1 MLKTLMATLILLTG
15 CDHEPTPSWY
25 VQGLKPDMY
34 FVIQLTRQART
45 VNVSWTSTKPTGDT
59 LPVEARVITW
69 ANDGG
74 NLYDET
80 LGDATLTPVDTGDF
94 YTFSGS
100 VVHPLFDVDQVGIE
114 MRSFLNYVGFRAP
127 PLAGGYCDVEFS
139 GRGIT
144 ECGPWFHALLQL
156 WAQCRGVVGQLV
168 PCSGQ
173 TFVIV
178 PQFGYRGS
186 VRYHGPWPTA
196 TRPCTHSRTPQNYIS
211 TPIPTGG
218 ATSPCTRSATAP

>member
-1 MLKTLMATLILLTG
+1 M
-15 CDHEPTPSWY
+15 
-25 VQGLKPDMY
+25 
-34 FVIQLTRQART
+34 
-45 VNVSWTSTKPTGDT
+45 
-59 LPVEARVITW
+59 ITW
-69 ANDGG
+69 ANEGG

-94 YTFSGS
+94 CTFSGS

-114 MRSFLNYVGFRAP
+114 LRSFLNYIGFRAP

-139 GRGIT
+139 GRGIA

-178 PQFGYRGS
+178 PQVWVSGIGQVSWAMADGDPTLYPFAYTPELYLYADPDGWRYKPVHAFGNRAVLEATPARG
-186 VRYHGPWPTA
+186 PFTTA
-196 TRPCTHSRTPQNYIS
+196 EEAAVAAAAEINVSMETWRALARMEGDSELGRAAALLR
-211 TPIPTGG
+211 GKL
-218 ATSPCTRSATAP
+218 